1 MLRVLSALLFF
12 IVFNTAAS
20 TTRPV
25 DFISICYHD
34 VKDEWDDNPMTVTTG
49 QLINQLSWLKGHQY
63 HPVSIQD
70 ILDAK
75 AGIKPLPSKAVLLT
89 FDDGYQNF
97 YRRIYPVLK
106 EFNYPAVF
114 ALVTS
119 WMETADNK
127 LVHYGDDLKPRK
139 DFLSWKQT
147 KEMMASGLIEIASH
161 SDNLHRGI
169 QGNPQ
174 GNQQPAATTRQYF
187 PEQKRYETDQEFHNR
202 ISNDLKKSAT
212 TIFLRTGK
220 RPRVMVWPY
229 GAYSE
234 EVHAIAQKQGM
245 FLSFTL
251 ETGLNTLDSDVIQRY
266 LVMDN
271 PPLSDFVYGL
281 THLDKTEPIRVS
293 HVDLDYIYDKDP
305 EQIQRNLS
313 KLLDRI
319 KALRINTVY
328 LQAYSDPDGDG
339 NADALYFPNRHLPVK
354 ADLFNRIAWQLT
366 TRSNVE
372 VYAWLP
378 VLSFQSQLP
387 DEWWVQEWKDG
398 QAIKSKNNYHRLSP
412 FHPQARQ
419 FITEIYEDLAKYS
432 HFRGL
437 LFHDDAFLTDVEDAS
452 PAATKKLSH
461 LNPAQQLQL
470 KIKTLSHFTLDLANA
485 VKFYR
490 PAIKT
495 ARNLYA
501 NIIMDPRSTEW
512 FAQSYSDFLQ
522 HYDYVALMAMPFME
536 NAENPDQWFAR
547 LISRVSAT
555 EPKALQ
561 KTVFEL
567 QTVDWRHRR
576 KIKDAVLAKQMFL
589 LQQKNALNFGYYPD
603 DFLKNS
609 PSLFMLKELMTLE
622 VFPYGT

>member
-1 MLRVLSALLFF
+1 MIRFITIFLFLLA
-12 IVFNTAAS
+12 FNTSAS
-20 TTRPV
+20 PKHV
-25 DFISICYHD
+25 DYISICYHD
-34 VKDEWDDNPMTVTTG
+34 VKDVWDDNPMTVTTE
-49 QLINQLSWLKGHQY
+49 QLIKQLSWLKGHHY
-63 HPVSIQD
+63 HPISIQD

-97 YRRIYPVLK
+97 YRRIYPILR

-139 DFLSWKQT
+139 DFLSWDQVR
-147 KEMMASGLIEIASH
+147 EMMASGLIEIASH
-161 SDNLHRGI
+161 SNNLHRGI

-174 GNQQPAATTRQYF
+174 GNKLPAATTRQYF
-187 PEQKRYETDQEFHNR
+187 PDKKRYETDQEFQQR
-202 ISNDLKKSAT
+202 ISSDLKQSAT
-212 TIFLRTGK
+212 TIFLHTGF
-220 RPRVMVWPY
+220 RPRVIVWPY
-229 GAYSE
+229 GAYSQE
-234 EVHAIAQKQGM
+234 IMAIARKHGM
-245 FLSFTL
+245 SLSITL
-251 ETGLNTLDSDVIQRY
+251 ESGLNNLDSPVIQRY
-266 LVMDN
+266 LVIDN
-271 PPLSDFVYGL
+271 PPLSDFVYDL
-281 THLDKTEPIRVS
+281 NHLDKPEPIRVS
-293 HVDLDYIYDKDP
+293 HVDLDYIYDDDP

-319 KALRINTVY
+319 KALKINTVY

-339 NADALYFPNRHLPVK
+339 NADALYFPNRHLPVR
-354 ADLFNRIAWQLT
+354 ADLFNRIAWQLQ
-366 TRSNVE
+366 TRARVN

-378 VLSFQSQLP
+378 VLSFKTDLP
-387 DEWWVQEWKDG
+387 DDWWVHEWKDG
-398 QAIKSKNNYHRLSP
+398 QAIRSQNNYQRLSP

-437 LFHDDAFLTDVEDAS
+437 LFHDDAFLTDFEDAN
-452 PAATKKLSH
+452 PAAVKVLNGLSP
-461 LNPAQQLQL
+461 NQQLQL
-470 KIKTLSHFTLDLANA
+470 KIKTLTGFTLDLADT
-485 VKFYR
+485 VRFYR
-490 PAIKT
+490 PSIKT

-501 NIIMDPRSTEW
+501 NIIMNPQSTEW
-512 FAQSYSDFLQ
+512 FAQSYTDFLQ

-536 NAENPDQWFAR
+536 NAERPHQWFSH
-547 LISRVSAT
+547 LVDRVSGAGLL
-555 EPKALQ
+555 ALQ

-567 QTVDWRHRR
+567 QTVDWRNQR
-576 KIKDAVLAKQMFL
+576 KVRDSVLARQMNL

-603 DFLKNS
+603 DFLTDS

-622 VFPYGT
+622 IFPFGT